1 MTTNT
6 DQTKSPT
13 APDRTSQPTSSA
25 GLALVV
31 ALFGG
36 GCDRPVTTGVYQG
49 YLEAEYIYV
58 ASPYGG
64 ALRELNVQRGENV
77 KPGQPLFAL
86 DPEPEAPALQEAT
99 EKLHKAEA
107 QLADARKGRRPSEL
121 EALEAQLRSARS
133 DWQLAEQLLQRR
145 EQLSAANAGAVAAEA
160 LDESRSRVGSLR
172 AQTTR
177 LTADLE
183 TARLGSREDLVQAA
197 AAEVATARAVLA
209 RAEWGVAQKK
219 QSSPAAGMIH
229 DTLYRP
235 GEWVAP
241 GNPVVVLL
249 PPENIKV
256 RFFVPEAELSKM
268 QPGRSVSVTFDGAAQ
283 PLNAT
288 INYISTRAEFTPP
301 VIYSQQTRTKLV
313 FMVEAKFATNFT
325 IGLRPG
331 QPVEV
336 AMQR

>member
-133 DWQLAEQLLQRR
+133 DWQLAEQLMQRR

-183 TARLGSREDLVQAA
+183 TARLGS
-197 AAEVATARAVLA
+197 ARA
-209 RAEWGVAQKK
+209 RIWSRRRPRK
-219 QSSPAAGMIH
+219 SP
-229 DTLYRP
+229 P
-235 GEWVAP
+235 
-241 GNPVVVLL
+241 
-249 PPENIKV
+249 
-256 RFFVPEAELSKM
+256 
-268 QPGRSVSVTFDGAAQ
+268 PGRCSPGPNGELRRRNNPHQ
-283 PLNAT
+283 P
-288 INYISTRAEFTPP
+288 RA
-301 VIYSQQTRTKLV
+301 
-313 FMVEAKFATNFT
+313 
-325 IGLRPG
+325 
-331 QPVEV
+331 
-336 AMQR
+336 